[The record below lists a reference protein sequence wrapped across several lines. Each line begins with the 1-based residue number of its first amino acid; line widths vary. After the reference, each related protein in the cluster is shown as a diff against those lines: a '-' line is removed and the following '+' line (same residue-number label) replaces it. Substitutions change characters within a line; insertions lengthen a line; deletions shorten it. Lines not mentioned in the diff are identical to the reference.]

1 MFRTRSRSPRAS
13 SVRSNRT
20 RSGAGCATP
29 MPKAGAAR
37 WTPNTALRLPGNV
50 VNRNMDQ
57 SLDVHASCVPL
68 EKAVLGF
75 DEDPRQYHLGLNWTA
90 ECAGMCGV

>member
-1 MFRTRSRSPRAS
+1 MI
-13 SVRSNRT
+13 
-20 RSGAGCATP
+20 
-29 MPKAGAAR
+29 
-37 WTPNTALRLPGNV
+37 PGNV

-57 SLDVHASCVPL
+57 KLYVHASCVPL